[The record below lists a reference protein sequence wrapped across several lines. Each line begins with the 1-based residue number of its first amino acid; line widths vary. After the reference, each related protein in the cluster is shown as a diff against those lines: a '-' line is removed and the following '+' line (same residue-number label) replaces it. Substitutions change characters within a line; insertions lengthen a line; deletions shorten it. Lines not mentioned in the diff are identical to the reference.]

1 MHFGHWRH
9 YDWVAGALLI
19 MIGVTILFLYREYR
33 PARPLRIFQ
42 IATLAG
48 VFVIGGLLFIPA
60 VPRLVTAARQLVI
73 SRAPTETSGPFPVTT
88 ADIAL
93 ASASNSEPAIPIQ
106 IWYPAAG
113 RPVATPGNLAAPQS
127 CLEFLEHQ
135 RLANAQQQFPIL
147 LYAPG
152 NGGVKT
158 DNAST
163 AAELASHGY
172 IVVAIDDID
181 RSPGAMSPLTF
192 DFSSAEVFKDTLR
205 TADRKVRLQAERA
218 LTALDRLE
226 ACTNAGWRGRVRFDR
241 VGFFGFS
248 FGGATATE
256 AATFDPRVAA
266 AANLDGWLFGR
277 AAAGEFEKPYMVILI
292 EDDVFPPAAQLQSS
306 DFIIRSSAALTGRDM
321 REEIKLANRPH
332 SFGFRIPK
340 AFHENLSDQA
350 FSRALFKSWLVVNPY
365 RIKSIR
371 DAYLLAFFDTYLRD
385 RAAPLLMQSPSAFG
399 EVEILKGNQY
409 WLNEAA
415 KSAAQSAGS
424 TLNPQPPL

>member
-48 VFVIGGLLFIPA
+48 AFVIGGLLFIPA

-88 ADIAL
+88 GDIAL
-93 ASASNSEPAIPIQ
+93 ASAANSEPAIPIQ

-205 TADRKVRLQAERA
+205 TADRKVRQQAERA
-218 LTALDRLE
+218 LTALDRLK

-248 FGGATATE
+248 FGGATAAE

-277 AAAGEFEKPYMVILI
+277 AAGGEFEKPYMVILI
-292 EDDVFPPAAQLQSS
+292 EDDVFPRAAQFQSP
-306 DFIIRSSAALTGRDM
+306 DAIIRCSALLTGRDM
-321 REEIKLANRPH
+321 REEIKLANRTQG
-332 SFGFRIPK
+332 FGFHISN
-340 AFHENLSDQA
+340 AYHENLSDQA
-350 FSRALFKSWLVVNPY
+350 FSRGFFKSWLAVNPY

-385 RAAPLLMQSPSAFG
+385 KAAPLLTQSPSPFG

-409 WLNEAA
+409 WLNEVA
-415 KSAAQSAGS
+415 KSAAQSPLDLS
-424 TLNPQPPL
+424 LNP

>member
-19 MIGVTILFLYREYR
+19 MMAVAILFLHREYR

-48 VFVIGGLLFIPA
+48 AFVIGGLLFIPA
-60 VPRLVTAARQLVI
+60 VPRLATASRQLVI
-73 SRAPTETSGPFPVTT
+73 SRAPTETSGPFPVATG
-88 ADIAL
+88 DITL
-93 ASASNSEPAIPIQ
+93 ATMDSEAAIPIQ

-113 RPVATPGNLAAPQS
+113 QSVAVPAPGNLAAPQS
-127 CLEFLEHQ
+127 CSEFLEHQ

-163 AAELASHGY
+163 AAEMASHGY

-181 RSPGAMSPLTF
+181 RSPGAMYPLTF
-192 DFSSAEVFKDTLR
+192 DFSSAEAIKDTLR
-205 TADRKVRLQAERA
+205 TADRKVRRQAERA
-218 LTALDRLE
+218 LMALDRLE

-248 FGGATATE
+248 FGGATAAE

-321 REEIKLANRPH
+321 RKEIKLANRSH
-332 SFGFRIPK
+332 GFGFRIPN
-340 AFHENLSDQA
+340 ARHENLSDRA

-385 RAAPLLMQSPSAFG
+385 RAASLLMQSPSPFG

-415 KSAAQSAGS
+415 KSAAHSPLDL
-424 TLNPQPPL
+424 TLNP